1 MPLWGKST
9 TDESRPKWLR
19 ENDKPANDLNTCFAD
34 ERGWVIKH
42 ANGLEEVL
50 VAIGGLGG
58 AGATDLLGNA
68 TIAGVYFKTA
78 TLAQGATGTVVV
90 NYNEEVTVTN
100 GATLVVTGS
109 VGGNIT
115 ATAAGQ
121 TGVQQAEFTFT
132 VPATTQT
139 LSIGAQTIS
148 GTIVDVGT
156 ATASDKVFVAGDVQ
170 GVTGEGSVKTIAV
183 A

>member
-9 TDESRPKWLR
+9 SDESRPKWLR
-19 ENDKPANDLNTCFAD
+19 ENDDPANNLNTAFAD
-34 ERGWVIKH
+34 ERGWVIRH
-42 ANGLEEVL
+42 ANGYEEVIAC
-50 VAIGGLGG
+50 VGGLG
-58 AGATDLLGNA
+58 TLLGNA
-68 TIAGVYFKTA
+68 TIAGVYFKA
-78 TLAQGATGTVVV
+78 ASYAQGATGTVVV
-90 NYNEEVTVTN
+90 NYNEKVTVTS
-100 GATLVVTGS
+100 GATLAVTGS
-109 VGGNIT
+109 VSGAIT

-132 VPATTQT
+132 VPSGAQT

-156 ATASDKVFVAGDVQ
+156 ATASDKAFLVTDVQ
-170 GVTGEGSVKTIAV
+170 GVTGRGTVKTIAV